1 MRVVALQLTANAKPL
16 LNNTFINTRLKQHQE
31 FEMHLNSSNN
41 MIEIVHR
48 EKGAYIIPLT
58 SVSWFQPDP
67 IAAGYTFGQAA
78 PAAKK
83 RRGRPRK
90 STPVVTE
97 LEPMA
102 KVGG

>member
-1 MRVVALQLTANAKPL
+1 MRVIALQLTANAKPL

-67 IAAGYTFGQAA
+67 TGTG
-78 PAAKK
+78 PTVKK

-90 STPVVTE
+90 STPIVTKVDT
-97 LEPMA
+97 LA
-102 KVGG
+102 KAEG

>member
-1 MRVVALQLTANAKPL
+1 MRVIALQLTANAKPL

-58 SVSWFQPDP
+58 SVSWFQP
-67 IAAGYTFGQAA
+67 A
-78 PAAKK
+78 PTGTGPTVKK

-90 STPVVTE
+90 PTPIITE